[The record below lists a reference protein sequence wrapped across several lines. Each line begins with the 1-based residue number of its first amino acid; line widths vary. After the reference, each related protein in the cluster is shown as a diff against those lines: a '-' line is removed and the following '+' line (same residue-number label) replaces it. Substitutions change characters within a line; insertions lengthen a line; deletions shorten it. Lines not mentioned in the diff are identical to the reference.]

1 MNDCDT
7 IAAIITPSGD
17 GGVGIIRISGPRAFI
32 ITDQIFKSYDRL
44 SSNNREHGRFNYGKI
59 INSNNEVIDHA
70 IVLIMRKP
78 HSFTGDNTSEIQ
90 LHGSIIV
97 LKEVLSM
104 ILNLG
109 ARLAEN
115 GEFSKRAFING
126 KIDLTQAE
134 AICDLISAKSKRA
147 AQIAVNQLEGFLS
160 NEINHIYN
168 LFLEITANLETTID
182 FIEDELPDDVFTG
195 IQKKFF
201 ECEKKLI
208 NLIETW
214 DEGKMLRDGLTVS
227 ILGKPNAG
235 KSTLFNELLGFDR
248 AIVSELKG
256 TTRDTIEEGYIL
268 NGYPIK
274 LVDTA
279 GLRDTDCLIEVEGIK
294 RTEKALEKSDFI
306 IYIIDASINIDPAEI
321 TRINNFPPNKYLV
334 LLNKIDKGKI
344 VNIENSIDISLLE
357 DKCCQIV
364 KDELKKLIEKNI
376 NLNFSNAL
384 VSERHKNL
392 LEQAIK
398 ELNQVKNL
406 FSLNIESQAVII
418 CNHMATILNI
428 LGQITGKVY
437 HDELLENIFSR
448 FCIGK

>member
-1 MNDCDT
+1 M
-7 IAAIITPSGD
+7 
-17 GGVGIIRISGPRAFI
+17 
-32 ITDQIFKSYDRL
+32 QL
-44 SSNNREHGRFNYGKI
+44 SQR
-59 INSNNEVIDHA
+59 
-70 IVLIMRKP
+70 
-78 HSFTGDNTSEIQ
+78 
-90 LHGSIIV
+90 
-97 LKEVLSM
+97 
-104 ILNLG
+104 
-109 ARLAEN
+109 
-115 GEFSKRAFING
+115 
-126 KIDLTQAE
+126 
-134 AICDLISAKSKRA
+134 
-147 AQIAVNQLEGFLS
+147 
-160 NEINHIYN
+160 
-168 LFLEITANLETTID
+168 
-182 FIEDELPDDVFTG
+182 
-195 IQKKFF
+195 
-201 ECEKKLI
+201 
-208 NLIETW
+208 
-214 DEGKMLRDGLTVS
+214 
-227 ILGKPNAG
+227 
-235 KSTLFNELLGFDR
+235 
-248 AIVSELKG
+248 LKG

-294 RTEKALEKSDFI
+294 RTEKMLEKSDFI
-306 IYIIDASINIDPAEI
+306 IYIIDASIDIDPSEI

-357 DKCCQIV
+357 DKSNQVV
-364 KDELKKLIEKNI
+364 KDELRKLIEKNI

-406 FSLNIESQAVII
+406 FSQNIESQAVII